1 MNIFLALILS
11 ALIAYSLGSL
21 NFAIIFSFLFKKQ
34 DIRLHGSKNAG
45 MTNMIRV
52 YGYLLG
58 IPVLL
63 CDFFKAV
70 IAIYLCNFLFLNIE
84 KYSLYGSLITGLFVI
99 IGHLYPLY
107 FNFKGGK
114 GVASSAGVIFTQDIR
129 LFVFV
134 ISVFLIV
141 LFIKRIVAV
150 ASVSA
155 AISYPIS
162 TLIFFKDY
170 LSVVFSLMIA
180 GLVIYSH
187 KSNTKKLMKKQ

>member
-21 NFAIIFSFLFKKQ
+21 NFAIIFFFLFKKQ

-187 KSNTKKLMKKQ
+187 KSNIKKLMKKQ

>member
-45 MTNMIRV
+45 MTNIIRV

-58 IPVLL
+58 ILVLL

-187 KSNTKKLMKKQ
+187 KSNIEKLMKKQ

>member
-1 MNIFLALILS
+1 MNILLALILS
-11 ALIAYSLGSL
+11 AAIAYFFGSL

-52 YGYLLG
+52 YGSLLG

-63 CDFFKAV
+63 CDFFKSV
-70 IAIYLCNFLFLNIE
+70 IAIYLCNFLFSNV
-84 KYSLYGSLITGLFVI
+84 KDYNLYGSLIAGLFVI

-129 LFVFV
+129 LFIFV
-134 ISVFLIV
+134 VSVFLII
-141 LFIKRIVAV
+141 LLLKRIVAI

-170 LSVVFSLMIA
+170 LLVVFSLIVT

-187 KSNTKKLMKKQ
+187 RSNIKKLIKKQ